1 MGAPCARLPD
11 AGKWCDHVA
20 LISLRPHLYLHLSL
34 RGVAIGLVWVAL
46 LSASMMVWLE
56 VGRTLKHP
64 KPIQL
69 TATTKPTAIAWGDR
83 VFAGRSGL
91 AQWLKDHGLG
101 YSAWARRHPAAA
113 QVVDPHAMPVPKVVQ
128 KKPPR
133 PRPPAAHAA
142 RAAPPKGT
150 GVHVERALPKIGLIG
165 LLILLFGFAA
175 LPPRLARLSRRLPAG
190 VRLEQRFYAAA
201 GAVAILTGIVVGS
214 VIN

>member
-1 MGAPCARLPD
+1 MG
-11 AGKWCDHVA
+11 A

-91 AQWLKDHGLG
+91 AQWLKDHGLR

-113 QVVDPHAMPVPKVVQ
+113 QVVDPHATPVPKVVP
-128 KKPPR
+128 KKPAPR
-133 PRPPAAHAA
+133 PRSSAAHKAA
-142 RAAPPKGT
+142 VPQKGH
-150 GVHVERALPKIGLIG
+150 GVHVERALPKMALIA
-165 LLILLFGFAA
+165 LLILLFAFAA
-175 LPPRLARLSRRLPAG
+175 LPSRLARLTRRLPADL
-190 VRLEQRFYAAA
+190 RPEQRFYAAA
-201 GAVAILTGIVVGS
+201 GAVAILIGIVAGS